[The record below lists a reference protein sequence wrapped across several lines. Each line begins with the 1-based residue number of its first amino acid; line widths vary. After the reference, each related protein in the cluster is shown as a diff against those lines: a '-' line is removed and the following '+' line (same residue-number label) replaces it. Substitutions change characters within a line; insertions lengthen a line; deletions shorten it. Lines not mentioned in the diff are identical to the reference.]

1 MAMMLS
7 KMQPNPHGM
16 FDFLREII
24 VTEDGLVLFLLG
36 LIVTMEIVDF
46 LSGTFAAMIN
56 PDIDYRSK
64 IGINGLI
71 RKIMGIILLTL
82 LIPMSVLLPD
92 QTGVAF
98 LYTIYVGYLILTFK
112 SLVENYGKA
121 KGDTSIFANV
131 IVALEKLVRS
141 EPKTLDA
148 RKISTGTIQSEKIK
162 VDLGEGNIYFEGE
175 PHDDSK

>member
-1 MAMMLS
+1 MYFLTI
-7 KMQPNPHGM
+7 QPHPYGM
-16 FDFLREII
+16 FDFLRELIA
-24 VTEDGLVLFLLG
+24 TEDGLVLFLLG
-36 LIVTMEIVDF
+36 LIVVMEIVDF

-56 PDIDYRSK
+56 PGIEYKSK

-71 RKIMGIILLTL
+71 RKMMGIILLTV
-82 LIPMSVLLPD
+82 LIPMSVLLPE

-131 IVALEKLVRS
+131 ILALEKLVRS
-141 EPKTLDA
+141 EPKTLDTN
-148 RKISTGTIQSEKIK
+148 KISTGTIQPEKMK
-162 VDLGEGNIYFEGE
+162 ADLGEGNIAFNFEKE
-175 PHDDSK
+175 D